1 MREIKFRAWDKD
13 KKQIVFPN
21 RFVLVGG
28 IIDSVYIDTYAGVNE
43 EGILFKRMD
52 RIKNFEL
59 MQFTGLKD
67 KNGKDIYEGDV
78 IATQQRD
85 VLFEVIFGFNSDGN
99 TYGWNYRSISKPKHI
114 YSADNPKRLE
124 IIGNIYENPKLLN
137 NND

>member
-1 MREIKFRAWDKD
+1 MRDIKFRAWNVIT
-13 KKQIVFPN
+13 KKM
-21 RFVLVGG
+21 
-28 IIDSVYIDTYAGVNE
+28 IDLKKVTPLALNMDTDG
-43 EGILFKRMD
+43 LFIPFSD
-52 RIKNFEL
+52 GLPF